1 MSDLDRNHP
10 YPSRVQIDSSPID
23 LEVVT
28 ESEDRA
34 RRPVLA
40 SVIDN
45 ESGVVAASILS
56 FDESSPEELVRTLLG
71 VLARRRAAEGEAE
84 G

>member
-1 MSDLDRNHP
+1 MTELDRNRP
-10 YPSRVQIDSSPID
+10 YPSRVQIDSSTVDPDI
-23 LEVVT
+23 VT
-28 ESEDRA
+28 ECGDGV